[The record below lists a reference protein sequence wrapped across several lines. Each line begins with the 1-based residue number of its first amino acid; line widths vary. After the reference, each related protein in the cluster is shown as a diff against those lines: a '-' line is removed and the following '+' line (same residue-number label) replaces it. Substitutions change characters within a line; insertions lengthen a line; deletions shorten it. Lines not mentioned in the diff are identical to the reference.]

1 MKKSLILASLLFAST
16 TVFADFTGNTSE
28 SKSQGGFSGP
38 SISKT
43 TIEQAKTLKDDKPV
57 VIKGK
62 IIKHLGK
69 DKYLF
74 SDSSGEITIEIDHD
88 DWRGVN
94 VGPED
99 TITIYGEIDKDWNSI
114 EIDVDSVKK

>member
-1 MKKSLILASLLFAST
+1 MKKSLILASLLFVST
-16 TVFADFTGNTSE
+16 TVFAEFTGNTNK

-57 VIKGK
+57 VIEGK